1 MTFDRVC
8 LDWDSGCKV
17 CVILSDN
24 LVCSKTRHY
33 QWFTHQF
40 PASARVSLLIL
51 WPLFFYTQ
59 TPWWAM
65 LTSRTL
71 IWRWFLCCEY
81 DYTQLKPNC
90 RIRLIELSKYAFSH
104 VTKTDASATSAHHLK
119 SAKKKKEG
127 CDFHWFFFFTFIFC
141 EILVSDSCLETGVV
155 SQWVYA
161 QLRGVNQVLAERRLA
176 RINPE
181 LWVVTERMRSQT
193 QAAQMSFQ
201 VLLN

>member
-1 MTFDRVC
+1 MSLKQRPQQRQPIT
-8 LDWDSGCKV
+8 W
-17 CVILSDN
+17 N
-24 LVCSKTRHY
+24 LQK
-33 QWFTHQF
+33 
-40 PASARVSLLIL
+40 
-51 WPLFFYTQ
+51 
-59 TPWWAM
+59 
-65 LTSRTL
+65 
-71 IWRWFLCCEY
+71 
-81 DYTQLKPNC
+81 K
-90 RIRLIELSKYAFSH
+90 
-104 VTKTDASATSAHHLK
+104 KTDVIFT
-119 SAKKKKEG
+119 
-127 CDFHWFFFFTFIFC
+127 DFFFTFIFC